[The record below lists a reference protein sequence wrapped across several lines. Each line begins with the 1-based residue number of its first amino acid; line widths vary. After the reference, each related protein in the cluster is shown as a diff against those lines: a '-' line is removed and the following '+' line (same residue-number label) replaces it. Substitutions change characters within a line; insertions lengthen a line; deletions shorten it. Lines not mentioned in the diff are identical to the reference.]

1 MISNYKNVIQARKAH
16 LGELADSEPDP
27 KAQERFRAPAYQA
40 GRLIRAQIGADKV
53 KWGDLVDYMI
63 QGVTDGSIRLSDPI
77 PGDGHIDIVEYLSGI
92 INIKEGVRDNAKCKA
107 NE

>member
-1 MISNYKNVIQARKAH
+1 MNHKKAKRKADDVRRKDMKH
-16 LGELADSEPDP
+16 MAEDAPDSNAV
-27 KAQERFRAPAYQA
+27 KWFRRPVAYQA

-77 PGDGHIDIVEYLSGI
+77 PGDGHINVADYISKIGGDTSGQ
-92 INIKEGVRDNAKCKA
+92 E
-107 NE
+107 ET